1 MAKGRLSASLAACRE
16 NGRTRD
22 NVLRTNQDRDFFI
35 MLQKPRGTR
44 DFLPDERE
52 ARRAVEGRL
61 REVARR
67 YGYREVCTPEF
78 EDLELFTMRSGEG
91 IIEEMYVF
99 EDKGGRKM
107 ALRPEIT
114 AAVIRMYIN
123 ESKVAPK
130 PLRWCY
136 YADCFRYERP
146 QKGRYRQFWQFGV
159 ELIGA
164 DTAAAD
170 AETIMLASDML
181 NATGVTYD
189 LKVGHLSFMKN
200 LVRDLEPPMQRRV
213 RAHLDKKD
221 FDGLNATLESLDR
234 TELAAS
240 LTALVNTRDI
250 EEAFEIAG
258 TIPEKERVEQTIGS
272 LDAAGIK
279 YSLNFGIARG
289 LDYYTGIVF
298 EAFAQNLGAENQ
310 ILGGGAYRLAHL
322 FGGDDVASCG
332 FAIGFDRVMVSLGDV
347 QPAKDTIAGIVYT
360 NEGRSFALAV
370 ARAFRAEGIRAEM
383 DLMERGL
390 GAQMAHASKSAD
402 FAVVIGKREVES
414 GEVTLKDL
422 RSGEQKTIGL
432 KAAIAGVGALGSR

>member
-1 MAKGRLSASLAACRE
+1 
-16 NGRTRD
+16 
-22 NVLRTNQDRDFFI
+22 

-44 DFLPDERE
+44 DFLPDEME
-52 ARRAVEGRL
+52 ARRHVELKL
-61 REVARR
+61 RDVARC

-99 EDKGGRKM
+99 EDKGGRKL

-123 ESKVAPK
+123 EAKVAPK

-136 YADCFRYERP
+136 FADCFRYERP

-170 AETIMLASDML
+170 SETIMLASDML
-181 NATGVTYD
+181 NATGVTYE

-200 LVRDLEPPMQRRV
+200 LVKDLEPVMQRKV

-221 FDGLNATLESLDR
+221 YEGLNATLESLNR
-234 TELAAS
+234 TDLAAS
-240 LTALVNTRDI
+240 LTALVNTR
-250 EEAFEIAG
+250 ELAEAFEIAG
-258 TIPEKERVEQTIGS
+258 AIPEKERFKQTIAS
-272 LDAAGIK
+272 LNAAGVK

-289 LDYYTGIVF
+289 LDYYTGMVF
-298 EAFAQNLGAENQ
+298 EGFAENLGAENQ
-310 ILGGGAYRLAHL
+310 ILGGGTYRLAHL

-332 FAIGFDRVMVSLGDV
+332 FAIGFDRVMVSLGDI
-347 QPAKDTIAGIVYT
+347 QPGVVPVVGLVCTSEGRTRALEVAKDLRNAGIRT
-360 NEGRSFALAV
+360 
-370 ARAFRAEGIRAEM
+370 EM

-390 GAQMAHASKSAD
+390 GAQLAHASKTAN
-402 FAVVIGKREVES
+402 FAIVIGQREAES
-414 GEVTLKDL
+414 GQVTIKNLL
-422 RSGEQKTIGL
+422 TAEQKTVDL
-432 KAAIAGVGALGSR
+432 AAAIAEVRAFGSR

>member
-1 MAKGRLSASLAACRE
+1 M
-16 NGRTRD
+16 
-22 NVLRTNQDRDFFI
+22 
-35 MLQKPRGTR
+35 
-44 DFLPDERE
+44 E

-332 FAIGFDRVMVSLGDV
+332 FAIGFDRVMVSLGDT
-347 QPAKDTIAGIVYT
+347 QARKDTVIGLVCT
-360 NEGRSFALAV
+360 SEGRKRAV
-370 ARAFRAEGIRAEM
+370 EVGRAFRDAGIRTEM

-390 GAQMAHASKSAD
+390 GAQLQHAAKSAD
-402 FAVVIGKREVES
+402 FAVVIGQREAES
-414 GEVTLKDL
+414 GEITLKNL
-422 RSGEQKTIGL
+422 KTGEQKTLGL
-432 KAAIAGVGALGSR
+432 REAIAEVEARGSC

>member
-1 MAKGRLSASLAACRE
+1 M
-16 NGRTRD
+16 
-22 NVLRTNQDRDFFI
+22 
-35 MLQKPRGTR
+35 
-44 DFLPDERE
+44 E
-52 ARRAVEGRL
+52 ARRHVELKL
-61 REVARR
+61 RNVARC

-99 EDKGGRKM
+99 EDKGGRKL

-123 ESKVAPK
+123 EAKVAPK

-136 YADCFRYERP
+136 FADCFRYERP

-181 NATGVTYD
+181 NATGVTYE

-200 LVRDLEPPMQRRV
+200 LVKDLEPAMQRRV

-221 FDGLNATLESLDR
+221 YDGLNATLESLNR
-234 TELAAS
+234 TDLAAS
-240 LTALVNTRDI
+240 LTALVNTRDLA
-250 EEAFEIAG
+250 EAFDIAG
-258 TIPEKERVEQTIGS
+258 DIPEKARFEQTIAS
-272 LDAAGIK
+272 LDAAGVK

-289 LDYYTGIVF
+289 LDYYTGMVF
-298 EAFAQNLGAENQ
+298 EGFAQNLGAENQ
-310 ILGGGAYRLAHL
+310 ILGGGTYRLAHL

-332 FAIGFDRVMVSLGDV
+332 FAIGFDRVMVSLGDI
-347 QPAKDTIAGIVYT
+347 QPSVVPVVGLVCTGDGRIRALEVAKELRNAGIRT
-360 NEGRSFALAV
+360 
-370 ARAFRAEGIRAEM
+370 EM

-390 GAQMAHASKSAD
+390 GAQLAHAAKTAN
-402 FAVVIGKREVES
+402 FAIVIGQREAES
-414 GEVTLKDL
+414 GQVTIKNLL
-422 RSGEQKTIGL
+422 TAEQKTVDL
-432 KAAIAGVGALGSR
+432 AAAIDEVRAFGPR

>member
-1 MAKGRLSASLAACRE
+1 
-16 NGRTRD
+16 
-22 NVLRTNQDRDFFI
+22 

-44 DFLPDERE
+44 DFLPDEME
-52 ARRAVEGRL
+52 ARRHVELKL
-61 REVARR
+61 RDVARC

-99 EDKGGRKM
+99 EDKGGRKL

-123 ESKVAPK
+123 EAKVAPK

-136 YADCFRYERP
+136 FADCFRYERP

-181 NATGVTYD
+181 NATGVTYE

-200 LVRDLEPPMQRRV
+200 LVKDLEPAMQRKV

-221 FDGLNATLESLDR
+221 FDGLNATLESLNR
-234 TELAAS
+234 TDLTAS
-240 LTALVNTRDI
+240 LTAIVNTRDLS
-250 EEAFEIAG
+250 EAFEIAG
-258 TIPEKERVEQTIGS
+258 AIPEKERFEQTIGT
-272 LDAAGIK
+272 LDAAGVN

-289 LDYYTGIVF
+289 LDYYTGMVF
-298 EAFAQNLGAENQ
+298 EGFAQNLGAENQ
-310 ILGGGAYRLAHL
+310 ILGGGTYRLAHL

-332 FAIGFDRVMVSLGDV
+332 FAIGFDRVMVSLGDI
-347 QPAKDTIAGIVYT
+347 QPAVVPVVGLVCTSEGRIRALEVAKELRNAGIRT
-360 NEGRSFALAV
+360 
-370 ARAFRAEGIRAEM
+370 EM

-390 GAQMAHASKSAD
+390 GAQLAHASKTAN
-402 FAVVIGKREVES
+402 FAIVIGQREAES
-414 GEVTLKDL
+414 GQVTIKNLL
-422 RSGEQKTIGL
+422 TAEQKTVDL
-432 KAAIAGVGALGSR
+432 AAAIAEVIAFGPR

>member
-1 MAKGRLSASLAACRE
+1 
-16 NGRTRD
+16 
-22 NVLRTNQDRDFFI
+22 

-44 DFLPDERE
+44 DFLPDEME
-52 ARRAVEGRL
+52 ARRAVEWRL
-61 REVARR
+61 REIARR

-123 ESKVAPK
+123 EAKVAPK

-181 NATGVTYD
+181 NATSVTFE

-200 LVRDLEPPMQRRV
+200 LVKDLEPAMQRKV

-221 FDGLNATLESLDR
+221 FDGLRATLESLNRSD
-234 TELAAS
+234 LAGS
-240 LTALVNTRDI
+240 LTALVATRDLA
-250 EEAFEIAG
+250 EAFEIAG
-258 TIPEKERVEQTIGS
+258 TIPEDSRGDTKRT
-272 LDAAGIK
+272 ARKPGI
-279 YSLNFGIARG
+279 L
-289 LDYYTGIVF
+289 
-298 EAFAQNLGAENQ
+298 
-310 ILGGGAYRLAHL
+310 
-322 FGGDDVASCG
+322 
-332 FAIGFDRVMVSLGDV
+332 
-347 QPAKDTIAGIVYT
+347 
-360 NEGRSFALAV
+360 
-370 ARAFRAEGIRAEM
+370 ARALQVEVRTNAHQVHPGTFV
-383 DLMERGL
+383 DLPQPGPPSVLTLPPGHRGPEDTDPL
-390 GAQMAHASKSAD
+390 
-402 FAVVIGKREVES
+402 
-414 GEVTLKDL
+414 TLM
-422 RSGEQKTIGL
+422 
-432 KAAIAGVGALGSR
+432 

>member
-1 MAKGRLSASLAACRE
+1 
-16 NGRTRD
+16 
-22 NVLRTNQDRDFFI
+22 

-44 DFLPDERE
+44 DFLPDEME
-52 ARRAVEGRL
+52 ARRATEWRM

-67 YGYREVCTPEF
+67 WGYREVCTPEF
-78 EDLELFTMRSGEG
+78 EDLELFTIRSGEG
-91 IIEEMYVF
+91 IVEEMYVF
-99 EDKGGRKM
+99 EDKGGRKL

-114 AAVIRMYIN
+114 AAVVRMYIN
-123 ESKVAPK
+123 EARVAPK

-136 YADCFRYERP
+136 FADCFRYERP

-170 AETIMLASDML
+170 AEVIMLAADML
-181 NATGVTYD
+181 NATGVRYE

-200 LVRDLEPPMQRRV
+200 LLLDLEPPAQRRV
-213 RAHLDKKD
+213 MAHLDKKD
-221 FDGLNATLESLDR
+221 FDGLRDALRTMEKPDLADSLVALIGSRD
-234 TELAAS
+234 LA
-240 LTALVNTRDI
+240 D
-250 EEAFEIAG
+250 AFEIAG
-258 TIPEKERVEQTIGS
+258 QVSGKDRIERTIST
-272 LDAAGIK
+272 LDAAGVR

-289 LDYYTGIVF
+289 LDYYTGTVF
-298 EAFAQNLGAENQ
+298 EGFADNLGAENQ
-310 ILGGGAYRLAHL
+310 ILGGGTYRLAHL
-322 FGGDDVASCG
+322 FGGDDTASCG
-332 FAIGFDRVMVSLGDV
+332 FAIGFDRVMVSLGEV
-347 QPAKDTIAGIVYT
+347 RQKKDTVISIVCT
-360 NEGRSFALAV
+360 EEGRKRALEV
-370 ARAFRAEGIRAEM
+370 ARAFRDSGIRTEL

-390 GAQMAHASKSAD
+390 GAQLAHASKSAD

>member
-1 MAKGRLSASLAACRE
+1 
-16 NGRTRD
+16 
-22 NVLRTNQDRDFFI
+22 

-44 DFLPDERE
+44 DFLPDEME
-52 ARRAVEGRL
+52 ARRTIEWQM

-67 YGYREVCTPEF
+67 WGYREVCTPEF

-99 EDKGGRKM
+99 EDKGGRKL

-123 ESKVAPK
+123 EAKVAPK

-136 YADCFRYERP
+136 FADCFRYERP

-164 DTAAAD
+164 DTALAD
-170 AETIMLASDML
+170 AEIIMLAADML
-181 NATGVTYD
+181 NTTDVSYD

-200 LVRDLEPPMQRRV
+200 LLKDLELSDQRRV
-213 RAHLDKKD
+213 MAYLDKKN
-221 FDGLNATLESLDR
+221 FDGLKTSLETIDKTDLGN
-234 TELAAS
+234 S
-240 LTALVNTRDI
+240 LTSLVGCHNLA
-250 EEAFEIAG
+250 EAFEIAG
-258 TIPEKERVEQTIGS
+258 TIPEKERIHQTINT
-272 LDAAGIK
+272 LDAAGVD

-289 LDYYTGIVF
+289 LDYYTGMVF
-298 EAFAQNLGAENQ
+298 EGFAQNLGAENQ

-332 FAIGFDRVMVSLGDV
+332 FAIGFDRVMVSLGET
-347 QPAKDTIAGIVYT
+347 QHKKDTIVAIVCT
-360 NEGRSFALAV
+360 NEGRNHAQEV
-370 ARAFRAEGIRAEM
+370 ARTFRAAGIRSEM

-390 GAQMAHASKSAD
+390 GAQLAHASRTAD
-402 FAVVIGKREVES
+402 FAIVIGQREAES
-414 GEVTLKDL
+414 GNLTLKNL
-422 RSGEQKTIGL
+422 HSGEQKTL
-432 KAAIAGVGALGSR
+432 DPASAIAEVGSYGAG